1 MNTRLL
7 LGVTLAS
14 LLASFGV
21 SAQIYEYKD
30 ASGRTVY
37 TDHPPTGAAVKSR
50 TVSKDAASEPA
61 PATAAPVPKSAV
73 DREMEFKKRQ
83 KEAQEQSAKS
93 EKEAADKAARAEACK
108 GARQHLQLLESGE
121 RLATR
126 DSAGERVFIDDDQR
140 AKDIERTRKQVSEL
154 CR

>member
-7 LGVTLAS
+7 LGATLVA

-37 TDHPPTGAAVKSR
+37 TDHPPTGASVKSR
-50 TVSKDAASEPA
+50 AVSKEVASEQA

-73 DREMEFKKRQ
+73 DRELEFRKRQ
-83 KEAQEQSAKS
+83 KDAQEQSAKAD
-93 EKEAADKAARAEACK
+93 KEAADKAARAEACK
-108 GARQHLQLLESGE
+108 SARQHLQLLESGE

-126 DSAGERVFIDDDQR
+126 DAAGERVYIEDDQR
-140 AKDIERTRKQVSEL
+140 AAEIARTRKSVSEL

>member
-7 LGVTLAS
+7 LGVTLTT
-14 LLASFGV
+14 LLASLGV
-21 SAQIYEYKD
+21 SAQVYEYKD

-37 TDHPPTGAAVKSR
+37 TDQPPAGAAVKSR
-50 TVSKDAASEPA
+50 TVSRDAAGEPA
-61 PATAAPVPKSAV
+61 PTTAAPVPKSAV
-73 DREMEFKKRQ
+73 DREMEFRKRQ

-126 DSAGERVFIDDDQR
+126 DSAGERVYIDDDQR